1 MLRNGLLSGV
11 AAMCFAPEGLGGGG
25 GAGGPPIITSAGPTQ
40 MDFIGVNSRT
50 GLIEGSTGNVAG
62 TLLRHGF
69 NVNSLRRNDYTGGV
83 LKKDEWVL
91 FDREVIETA
100 RRRLTLVQDMLG
112 RGLRF
117 PIQNPLGVTRIEWH
131 TVSHIEGA
139 FVDMSPSTP
148 GREDRVEF
156 ALQAI
161 PLPIIH
167 KEFRLNIRYLE
178 ASRRGGT
185 PIDTMEITQATR
197 LVSETIEQMVLTGW
211 PQLYGGMS
219 IYGLTTAP
227 YRNTGSLGGQWT
239 NSAYTGAQIIADL
252 QAMISALQA
261 DFFYGPYVVYIP
273 LNYDNKL
280 NEDYKANSDLTIRQR
295 ILEMPQ
301 IEDIRASEFLAA
313 NTVLMFQPTKEVLD
327 LVDGFG
333 PTLVQ
338 WDGAGGFEFFFK
350 VIAMMIPRMKWNK
363 SLNSGVAHFSG

>member
-1 MLRNGLLSGV
+1 MFKNRLLSG
-11 AAMCFAPEGLGGGG
+11 AACLAPEGLGAGVGGG
-25 GAGGPPIITSAGPTQ
+25 GPPLITSAGPMMVDT
-40 MDFIGVNSRT
+40 IGVNSRT
-50 GLIEGSTGNVAG
+50 GLIEGSNGSVAQA
-62 TLLRHGF
+62 LLRNGF

-91 FDREVIETA
+91 FDQEVIQTA
-100 RRRLTLVQDMLG
+100 RRRLTLVQDLLG

-117 PIQNPLGVTRIEWH
+117 PVQNPLGVTRIEWH
-131 TVSHIEGA
+131 LVSHMEGA
-139 FVDMSPSTP
+139 HVDMSPSTA
-148 GREDRVEF
+148 GREDRIEF
-156 ALQAI
+156 ALQAV
-161 PLPIIH
+161 PLPLIH

-178 ASRRGGT
+178 AARRGGT

-219 IYGLTTAP
+219 IYGMTTAP
-227 YRNTGSLGGQWT
+227 YRNTGALGGQWT
-239 NSAYTGAQIIADL
+239 NPAYTGAQILADV
-252 QAMISALQA
+252 QAMISVLQS
-261 DFFYGPYVVYIP
+261 DFFYGPFVVYIP

-301 IEDIRASEFLAA
+301 IEDIRPSEFLPA
-313 NTVLMFQPTKEVLD
+313 NTVLMFQPSSDVMD
-327 LVDGFG
+327 MVDGFG

-338 WDGAGGFEFFFK
+338 WDSNGGFEFFFK

-363 SLNSGVAHFSG
+363 SLNSGLAHFSG